1 MRDLEGVLVDRLI
14 AVEQQVEIDRARSV
28 TGAFAPD
35 AAEVAL
41 DLQQEVQQLAWG
53 PGRRQARRRIEK
65 ARLIL
70 VADRVRL
77 DRKSRAQ
84 ERRPLVLVDSA
95 EGCCDHPFALS
106 QIGAE
111 SDIGNCAF

>member
-1 MRDLEGVLVDRLI
+1 MWNLERVLVDRL
-14 AVEQQVEIDRARSV
+14 ATVEQQVEIDRARSV
-28 TGAFAPD
+28 AGALPPD

-41 DLQQEVQQLAWG
+41 DLQQQLQQLARR
-53 PGRRQARRRIEK
+53 PGRRQARRRVEK

-84 ERRPLVLVDSA
+84 ERRPLVLVDPA
-95 EGCCDHPFALS
+95 EGRRDRPFALA
-106 QIGAE
+106 QIRAG
-111 SDIGNCAF
+111 SGV